1 MHRLVIGPNTKTL
14 VIHTLR
20 MILIPLIRHRGAMMG
35 VGLISIVLFIAAF
48 ASFIAPY
55 DPMDMSAGGNLEPP
69 NGVHWFGTDHFG
81 RDLLSRVIYGSRTTL
96 LVGGVVVIITS
107 SIGTLIGLLAGYF
120 RILDN
125 PLMRLMDSLMAF
137 PSILLGVA
145 LMAFLGSSL
154 INIIIALS
162 VVYTPRTTRVVRSR
176 VLKLREMPFI
186 DAARALGSSNGRII
200 FIHVFV
206 NSLAPL
212 LVQSTFIFAYAILAE
227 AALSFLGV
235 GAPPEV
241 QSWGTILNDGRP
253 FLYQA
258 PWYTIFPGVAIMFVV
273 MGLNLLGDGLRDL
286 LDPRLRGT

>member
-1 MHRLVIGPNTKTL
+1 VVLV
-14 VIHTLR
+14 
-20 MILIPLIRHRGAMMG
+20 
-35 VGLISIVLFIAAF
+35 
-48 ASFIAPY
+48 
-55 DPMDMSAGGNLEPP
+55 
-69 NGVHWFGTDHFG
+69 
-81 RDLLSRVIYGSRTTL
+81 
-96 LVGGVVVIITS
+96 S
-107 SIGTLIGLLAGYF
+107 SIIGTVIGLLAGYF
-120 RILDN
+120 RALDN
-125 PLMRLMDSLMAF
+125 PLMRIMDALMAF

-145 LMAFLGSSL
+145 IMAFLGSSL
-154 INIIIALS
+154 LNIIIALS

-186 DAARALGSSNGRII
+186 DAARALGSSNMRII
-200 FIHVFV
+200 FIHVLI

-212 LVQSTFIFAYAILAE
+212 IVQSTFIFAYAILAE

-258 PWYTIFPGVAIMFVV
+258 PWYTIFPGMAIMFVV
-273 MGLNLLGDGLRDL
+273 MGLNMLGDGLRDL

>member
-1 MHRLVIGPNTKTL
+1 MQRSWSLPIGETL
-14 VIHTLR
+14 AVRTIR
-20 MILIPLIRHRGAMMG
+20 IMLIPVLRHRGA
-35 VGLISIVLFIAAF
+35 LIGIVFIATVVFIAVF
-48 ASFIAPY
+48 ASVIAPY
-55 DPMDMSAGGNLEPP
+55 DPLDMSVGGNLESP
-69 NGVHWFGTDHFG
+69 NPDHWFGTDHFG
-81 RDLLSRVIYGSRTTL
+81 RDLLSRVIFGSRTTL

-107 SIGTLIGLLAGYF
+107 LFGTIIGLLAGF
-120 RILDN
+120 SKILDN
-125 PLMRLMDSLMAF
+125 PLMRIMDSLMAF

-145 LMAFLGSSL
+145 IMAFLGSSL
-154 INIIIALS
+154 LNIIIALS

-176 VLKLREMPFI
+176 VLKLREMPFVE
-186 DAARALGSSNGRII
+186 AARALGSSNARIL
-200 FIHVFV
+200 FMHVLV

-212 LVQSTFIFAYAILAE
+212 IVQSTFIFAYAILAE

-258 PWYTIFPGVAIMFVV
+258 PWYTIFPGMAIMFVV

-286 LDPRLRGT
+286 LDPRLRGV

>member
-1 MHRLVIGPNTKTL
+1 MHRSMALSISETL
-14 VIHTLR
+14 AVRTVR
-20 MILIPLIRHRGAMMG
+20 MMLIPLVRHRGAMI
-35 VGLISIVLFIAAF
+35 GLVFISIILFIAAS
-48 ASFIAPY
+48 ASVIAPY
-55 DPMDMSAGGNLEPP
+55 DPLDMSAGGNLESP
-69 NGVHWFGTDHFG
+69 NGAHWFGTDHFG

-96 LVGGVVVIITS
+96 LVGGVVVLFTS
-107 SIGTLIGLLAGYF
+107 LIGTIVGLLAGYF
-120 RILDN
+120 KVLDN
-125 PLMRLMDSLMAF
+125 PLMRIMDSLMAF

-145 LMAFLGSSL
+145 IMAFLGSSL
-154 INIIIALS
+154 LNIIIALS

-186 DAARALGSSNGRII
+186 DAARALGSSNVRII
-200 FIHVFV
+200 FVHVLV

-212 LVQSTFIFAYAILAE
+212 IVQSTFIFAYAILAE

-241 QSWGTILNDGRP
+241 QSWGSILNDGRP

-258 PWYTIFPGVAIMFVV
+258 PWYTIFPGLAIMFVV

>member
-1 MHRLVIGPNTKTL
+1 MHRSMALSISETL
-14 VIHTLR
+14 AVRTVR
-20 MILIPLIRHRGAMMG
+20 MMLIPLVRHRGAMIG
-35 VGLISIVLFIAAF
+35 IVFISIILFIAAS
-48 ASFIAPY
+48 ASVIAPY
-55 DPMDMSAGGNLEPP
+55 DPLDMSAGGNLESP
-69 NGVHWFGTDHFG
+69 NGAHWFGTDHFG

-96 LVGGVVVIITS
+96 LVGGVVVLFTS
-107 SIGTLIGLLAGYF
+107 LIGTIVGLLAGYF
-120 RILDN
+120 KVLDN
-125 PLMRLMDSLMAF
+125 PLMRIMDSLMAF

-145 LMAFLGSSL
+145 IMAFLGSSL
-154 INIIIALS
+154 LNIIIALS

-186 DAARALGSSNGRII
+186 DAARALGSSNVRII
-200 FIHVFV
+200 FVHVLV

-212 LVQSTFIFAYAILAE
+212 IVQSTFIFAYAILAE

-241 QSWGTILNDGRP
+241 QSWGSILNDGRP

-258 PWYTIFPGVAIMFVV
+258 PWYTIFPGLAIMFVV